1 MRLILSKE
9 CRVYTT
15 PEIIYYIYHIS
26 IHYMNAAVSSI
37 LFLLSVS
44 LREETF
50 ISIFLSSSLFF
61 LFSPSSH
68 FGETSFGT
76 YIRNVPRR
84 QLLSML

>member
-1 MRLILSKE
+1 
-9 CRVYTT
+9 
-15 PEIIYYIYHIS
+15 
-26 IHYMNAAVSSI
+26 MNAAFSSI

-50 ISIFLSSSLFF
+50 ISILTSSFLFF

-76 YIRNVPRR
+76 YIRNLA
-84 QLLSML
+84 LLLT